1 LQLGVNQIN
10 GLREEFSQPKGVVM
24 NRAFFA
30 ALILSLITFAAPAL
44 AGPREEV
51 KAAFAAWA
59 DSLKSGDADA
69 ITKLYARDAILL
81 STIADDPMTT
91 PEERL
96 AYFKAIM
103 QLPKLSVHVNEQYL
117 RVMHSN
123 SAVVS
128 GLYTFEYEYDS
139 KMFYVPARFTFVY
152 EINNDQWLIVDQHS
166 SQMPSAK

>member
-1 LQLGVNQIN
+1 
-10 GLREEFSQPKGVVM
+10 M

-30 ALILSLITFAAPAL
+30 ALMLSLLTLSAPAN
-44 AGPREEV
+44 ASPRDEV
-51 KAAFAAWA
+51 KAAFATWV
-59 DSLKSGDADA
+59 DTLQSGDADA
-69 ITKLYARDAILL
+69 VTKLYAKDAVLL

-91 PEERL
+91 PGERL

-103 QLPKLSVHVNEQYL
+103 QLPKLSVHVNEQFL

-128 GLYTFEYEYDS
+128 GLYTFEYEYDG

-152 EINNDQWLIVDQHS
+152 EISNDQWLIVDQHS

>member
-1 LQLGVNQIN
+1 
-10 GLREEFSQPKGVVM
+10 M

-30 ALILSLITFAAPAL
+30 ALMLSFFTVAAPAF
-44 AGPREEV
+44 ASPRDEV
-51 KAAFAAWA
+51 KAAFATWA
-59 DSLKSGDADA
+59 DALKSGDADA
-69 ITKLYARDAILL
+69 VSKLYARDAILL

-103 QLPKLSVHVNEQYL
+103 QLPKLSVHINEQYL
-117 RVMHSN
+117 RIMHNN

-128 GLYTFEYEYDS
+128 GLYTFEYEYDG